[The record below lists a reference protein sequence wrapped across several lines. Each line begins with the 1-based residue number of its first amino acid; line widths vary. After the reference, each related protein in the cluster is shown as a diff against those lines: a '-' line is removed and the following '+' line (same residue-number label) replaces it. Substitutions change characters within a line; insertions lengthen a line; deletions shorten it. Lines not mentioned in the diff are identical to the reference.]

1 MDASADRV
9 VPPPARQVRAPL
21 SLARVDAAISR
32 SAAAIGLVFFL
43 QSAPV
48 LVAQVGYTDLGWTVA
63 VVGLLVLSLLA
74 ALLAAIVRQQVH
86 TANVAFAAVYLLVV
100 LTWPFVVVHPSTDSP
115 WIYYLMTVATGMAA
129 IGLSVQSATVYL
141 IAVPALY
148 AGLRLT
154 ESGGGLS
161 PLKAV
166 LDSLYSV
173 MLGGAILILI
183 TMLRSAA
190 SHVDTAQALAL
201 DRYSRA
207 VREHATEAERV
218 RIDAIV
224 HDSVLTTLLTAA
236 RADTA
241 AEQTFAAGMASAAIA
256 HLREAALVTPDDG
269 SVVRI
274 ALVADGIRD
283 AIKQLSAPFTISV
296 ARLGPRAIPSVA
308 GEAMHAAAVQAAV
321 NSIIH
326 AGDTARRRVRITDR
340 DGALHVEVADDGVG
354 FDPDH
359 VSRERLGLRVSIIER
374 LANAG
379 GRAEVRSRPGEGT
392 TIRLRWPAEP
402 PPEPADAADTGE
414 AA

>member
-1 MDASADRV
+1 
-9 VPPPARQVRAPL
+9 
-21 SLARVDAAISR
+21 
-32 SAAAIGLVFFL
+32 
-43 QSAPV
+43 
-48 LVAQVGYTDLGWTVA
+48 
-63 VVGLLVLSLLA
+63 
-74 ALLAAIVRQQVH
+74 
-86 TANVAFAAVYLLVV
+86 
-100 LTWPFVVVHPSTDSP
+100 
-115 WIYYLMTVATGMAA
+115 
-129 IGLSVQSATVYL
+129 
-141 IAVPALY
+141 
-148 AGLRLT
+148 
-154 ESGGGLS
+154 
-161 PLKAV
+161 
-166 LDSLYSV
+166 
-173 MLGGAILILI
+173 
-183 TMLRSAA
+183 
-190 SHVDTAQALAL
+190 
-201 DRYSRA
+201 
-207 VREHATEAERV
+207 
-218 RIDAIV
+218 V